1 MRASA
6 VTVMVVVGLLVGG
19 AGPASAAES
28 SCPSDSRAYIG
39 GLGGSAHYRLDEQP
53 GGGTIPDGTVAR
65 DDRPAHRDGTYH
77 GNVAGGLEGALQCDP
92 DNLAVSFDGDG
103 SAPGYISLGTLGP
116 VGDFTIEGWSFSTA
130 ATTGP
135 SNPSGNQTLFGD
147 YGSERLLI
155 RPRGAYGDIVI
166 GGIKYSVSVHT
177 PSNIGAW
184 VYWTFGRLG
193 GTLAIYR
200 NGVRVG
206 ATSGV
211 PTTSIP
217 LRGDIGRQANG
228 SYPFRGGLDEIAF
241 SKNGTTPGGVKSI
254 YESAIQPPST
264 RSCAGSPLWSNP
276 FYGTVIRAN
285 PYYHY
290 RLDEQRSGGAISDGT
305 VARDDQGNGDGTYHG
320 DVVGRMEGALDCG
333 PDNLAATFD
342 RNGPAPGRISLGT
355 LTSVHDFT
363 IEGFSYLT
371 DRGDSAPSPDG
382 RNATLFGD
390 HASERL
396 LIRPRGVYGD
406 VTVGG
411 VQYSVQATTTNNT
424 FSWHHWALVR
434 SGGTLTIYRDG
445 KKLRGVAG
453 VPTSSIPLRGDIG
466 RQANGSYPFQGGIDE
481 IALYTRALSAAEVAG
496 HYSAHWATLAPPD
509 EAA

>member
-1 MRASA
+1 M
-6 VTVMVVVGLLVGG
+6 MVVVGLLVG

-28 SCPSDSRAYIG
+28 SCPSGSSAYTGGIG
-39 GLGGSAHYRLDEQP
+39 ATAHYRLGEQP
-53 GGGTIPDGTVAR
+53 GGGAIPDGTVAR
-65 DDRPAHRDGTYH
+65 DNNGFHRDGIYH
-77 GNVAGGLEGALQCDP
+77 GNVAGGLEGALLCDP
-92 DNLAVSFDGDG
+92 DNFAVSFDGDG
-103 SAPGYISLGTLGP
+103 SAPGYISLGTLRT
-116 VGDFTIEGWSFSTA
+116 VGDFTVEGWTFSTA
-130 ATTGP
+130 ATAGP

-166 GGIKYSVSVHT
+166 GGVKYSVSVQT

-184 VYWTFGRLG
+184 VYWAFERSG

-200 NGVRVG
+200 NGVRIG

-228 SYPFRGGLDEIAF
+228 SYPFRGGLDEIALYP
-241 SKNGTTPGGVKSI
+241 NALPPAQVEETYG
-254 YESAIQPPST
+254 SAIQGPS
-264 RSCAGSPLWSNP
+264 SYNCGPLFSNP
-276 FYGTVIRAN
+276 YYGTIIRAN
-285 PYYHY
+285 PRNHY
-290 RLDEQRSGGAISDGT
+290 RLGEQRLGGAISEGT
-305 VARDDQGNGDGTYHG
+305 VARDEQGNDDGTYHG
-320 DVVGRMEGALDCG
+320 DVAGRMEGALTCD
-333 PDNLAATFD
+333 PNNLAATFD
-342 RNGPAPGRISLGT
+342 RNGPVPGRISLGT

-371 DRGDSAPSPDG
+371 DPGDAAPSPDG

-390 HASERL
+390 HGSERL

-406 VTVGG
+406 VMVGG
-411 VQYSVQATTTNNT
+411 VQYSVQATTGNNT
-424 FSWHHWALVR
+424 FLWHHWALVR
-434 SGGTLTIYRDG
+434 SGGTLAIYRDG

-481 IALYTRALSAAEVAG
+481 IALYTRALSPAEVAG
-496 HYSAHWATLAPPD
+496 HYQASLATLAPPD
-509 EAA
+509 EAG